1 MQMNVLYGR
10 AGSGKTYACIS
21 SIHALQRAGARCVM
35 LVPEQFSYRTEK
47 LLVDALGATSAETAE
62 ALTFSRLAGRIF
74 LKKSGAAK
82 LPVSAAGKNML
93 VYRALAAKR
102 SKLTTYALA
111 TEKLGFIDRISSL
124 ISEFKRYGIAPDAV
138 AQLAEQTDNPA
149 LKGKLSDLAL
159 IYAEYEELFLEEYC
173 DFEDN
178 LYIAAAQLAESGCL
192 TGAHIFID
200 EFSDFLPQHYKMI
213 EAMCGCAASVTVC
226 LCTDDKFDTQG
237 IFAPAARTFY
247 KLKKLCAELGIGFFG
262 QFLRENQSYKEA
274 AALRHLEKNYTRYA
288 MVPYAE
294 KTEHV
299 QIFEALN
306 VYSEIE
312 YAARTITALVRE
324 KGYRW
329 RDIALCCGDAEP
341 YFEPVKIIFSRY
353 GIPCFL
359 SEKSAAS
366 EHPLVLTILSAIDI
380 LVNGY
385 RYDSMFT
392 YLKTGFAN
400 ITTNEAD
407 LLENYVLATGATR
420 RAWLDEKPWSY
431 KSALLE
437 GEAEANLQ
445 IDEIRRRV
453 TAPLVKLRL
462 GIGSKHTVR
471 ESCEAVYAFVCEL
484 GMGEK
489 VQKLVDA
496 FKSQGK
502 FVLANKYSRI
512 WNSILNILD
521 QMALTAGE
529 KKIGMEQFRN
539 LMETGFLK
547 EEMGII
553 PQAADA
559 VTVLDVSLARAS
571 ECKCLFALGT
581 NCGTFAGTA
590 VQEGILTDRERESIA
605 AMGTE
610 LAPTTREAAFDARFL
625 IYKAITKPSE
635 RLYLSYAVSGMNGA
649 SLPASDLCKT
659 MLQLFPLAVQGNDL
673 LDNDLAEAGAL
684 GSAAG
689 TFGELALQMG
699 EAGAVDG
706 LPSLW
711 GDVYAWYAEQDGY
724 RERLAALK
732 QAQAYT
738 NAAQKLP
745 PRQMEQLYPGGI
757 RTSVSRLE
765 RYSKCPF
772 SYFIEYTLKA
782 KERKILKIGA
792 PDIGSI
798 LHAVLERFT
807 KKIQQDGIAWRD
819 IDEEYCEAAITAIVD
834 ELSTGI
840 FAGSP
845 LMGKATQY
853 LLLRLKRN
861 LVRCAKLLVLHIAGG
876 RFEPVGSEVHFGDD
890 GQIRAVVVDLT
901 SGKKLKIR
909 GVIDRVDA
917 CETETGTYYR
927 VIDYKSG
934 SKTFSLENIYNKLD
948 LQLAVYLDAAMQDKP
963 GAKPAGMLYFN
974 IREPM
979 VNASAPMSKE
989 EADAAVLERMKLDG
1003 LVLGEERVVREMDLN
1018 YADGSAFLP
1027 VKVNKTGE
1035 IRVNSSVATMQQ
1047 FQVLSGYVKRAL
1059 KQIGDGIAGGKI
1071 DIQPYRSGELS
1082 PCTYCAYKPVCK
1094 FDVSRPGNGYRAC
1107 EKVKRTDIWDK
1118 LNDNGEGGA
1127 QNGGKLDG

>member
-1 MQMNVLYGR
+1 MQMNVWYGR
-10 AGSGKTYACIS
+10 AGSGKTYECITA
-21 SIHALQRAGARCVM
+21 IRALQCEGARCVM

-47 LLVDALGATSAETAE
+47 LLVDALGATSGETAE

-74 LKKSGAAK
+74 LQKSGAAK

-93 VYRALAAKR
+93 VYRAIAAKR

-111 TEKLGFIDRISSL
+111 TEKLGFIDRISTL
-124 ISEFKRYGIAPDAV
+124 LSEFKRYGVTPDAV
-138 AQLAEQTDNPA
+138 AELAKKADNPA
-149 LKGKLSDLAL
+149 LKGKLCDLAY
-159 IYAEYEELFLEEYC
+159 IYAEYEALFFEEYA

-178 LYIAAAQLAESGCL
+178 LYVAAAQLAQSGCL
-192 TGAHIFID
+192 SGAHVFID

-226 LCTDDKFDTQG
+226 LCMDDQFDTQG
-237 IFAPAARTFY
+237 VFAPAVRTFF
-247 KLKKLCAELGIGFFG
+247 KLKKLCKTLGIDFLGH
-262 QFLRENQSYKEA
+262 FLRENQSFQA
-274 AALRHLEKNYTRYA
+274 APALCHLEKQYTRCA
-288 MVPYAE
+288 PVPYAE
-294 KTEHV
+294 KTEEV
-299 QIFEALN
+299 QVFEALN

-312 YAARTITALVRE
+312 YAARTISALVRE
-324 KGYRW
+324 EGYRW
-329 RDIALCCGDAEP
+329 RDFALCCGDAET
-341 YFEPVKIIFSRY
+341 YFEPVKMIFSRY

-380 LVNGY
+380 LASGY

-400 ITTNEAD
+400 ITPREAD

-431 KSALLE
+431 KSALSE
-437 GEAEANLQ
+437 GEAEPNLQ

-453 TAPLVKLRL
+453 TAPLVRLRA

-471 ESCEAVYAFVCEL
+471 ESCTAVYAFVCEL
-484 GMGEK
+484 GMGAR
-489 VQKLVDA
+489 VQEMVEQ
-496 FKSQGK
+496 FKARGE

-521 QMALTAGE
+521 QMVLTAGD

-547 EEMGII
+547 EQMGII

-559 VTVLDVSLARAS
+559 VSVLDVSLARAS
-571 ECKCLFALGT
+571 TCKCLFALGT

-590 VQEGILTDRERESIA
+590 VQEGILTDREREAIA
-605 AMGTE
+605 AMGAE
-610 LAPTTREAAFDARFL
+610 IAPTTREAAFDARFL
-625 IYKAITKPSE
+625 VYKAITKPSE

-649 SLPASDLCKT
+649 SLPASDICKT
-659 MLQLFPLAVQGNDL
+659 ILQMFPLAVQANDL
-673 LDNDLAEAGAL
+673 LGAELEAANAL

-689 TFGELALQMG
+689 TLGELALQMG
-699 EAGAVDG
+699 DAGPGG
-706 LPSLW
+706 LSGLW
-711 GDVYAWYAEQDGY
+711 ADVSAWYAGQEGY
-724 RERLAALK
+724 REKLAVLQ

-738 NAAQKLP
+738 NAAQQLP
-745 PRQMEQLYPGGI
+745 PRQMEQMYSNGI

-807 KKIQQDGIAWRD
+807 KKIQQDGVAWRD
-819 IDEEYCEAAITAIVD
+819 IDDAYCEAAIAAIVD

-876 RFEPVGSEVHFGDD
+876 RFEPVGSEVRFGDD

-909 GVIDRVDA
+909 GMIDRVDA
-917 CETETGTYYR
+917 CETEDGTYYR

-934 SKTFSLENIYNKLD
+934 SKTFQLENIYNKLD
-948 LQLAVYLDAAMQDKP
+948 LQLVVYLDAAMQDKP

-979 VNASAPMSKE
+979 VSASAPMTKE

-1003 LVLGEERVVREMDLN
+1003 LVLNDEEIVREMDKN

-1027 VKVNKTGE
+1027 VKVNKSGQ
-1035 IRVNSSVATMQQ
+1035 IRVNSSMATMQQ
-1047 FQVLSGYVKRAL
+1047 FQVLSSHVKRTL
-1059 KQIGDGIAGGKI
+1059 RQIGDGIAGGKI
-1071 DIQPYRSGELS
+1071 DIRPYRSGELS

-1107 EKVKRTDIWDK
+1107 EKVKMADIWEK
-1118 LNDNGEGGA
+1118 LNDSGKGGGA
-1127 QNGGKLDG
+1127 DGGNLDG